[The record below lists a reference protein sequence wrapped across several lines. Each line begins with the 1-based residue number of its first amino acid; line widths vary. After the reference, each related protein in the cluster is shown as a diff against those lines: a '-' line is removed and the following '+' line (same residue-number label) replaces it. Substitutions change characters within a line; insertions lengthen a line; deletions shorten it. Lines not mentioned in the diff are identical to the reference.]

1 MPVPTGWA
9 TAMPGRVRAGDGME
23 WMVWIG
29 AAVSLGGIAGL
40 LRCIQLAM
48 RARRAGLDDA
58 AMRARL
64 QQIVTLNLAALGVS
78 ALGLMLVVVG
88 ILLR

>member
-1 MPVPTGWA
+1 MDWLI
-9 TAMPGRVRAGDGME
+9 
-23 WMVWIG
+23 WIG

-48 RARRAGLDDA
+48 RARKSGLDST

-64 QQIVTLNLAALGVS
+64 QQIVTFNLAALGVS
-78 ALGLMLVVVG
+78 ALGLMLVVMG
-88 ILLR
+88 ILLS